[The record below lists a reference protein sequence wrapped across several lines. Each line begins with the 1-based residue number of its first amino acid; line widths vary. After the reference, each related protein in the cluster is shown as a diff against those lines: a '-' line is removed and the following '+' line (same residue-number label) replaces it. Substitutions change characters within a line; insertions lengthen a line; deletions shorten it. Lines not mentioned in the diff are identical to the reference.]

1 MALYLV
7 AVNIDRQTAHARAQ
21 DGVLTRIA
29 QGIYV
34 DADADISR
42 VVMEHAL
49 RIATFLYPKT
59 YLAGI
64 TAQIRRPTEDG
75 RLFLS
80 GKRNQRTRIRELEII
95 QNVAPVAPS
104 TVNVLVEDGLGE
116 MTLAAASLRQRFLE
130 AFRRRSELAAA
141 IDPSA
146 RRQMADRLIEQFGSV
161 DQAADA
167 LWLVARPNRWTAEA
181 EAAEA
186 NLRLLA
192 AGGWQEVNRAELDL
206 TVAWH
211 GRIIGKLTYDGAE
224 WRWSATNDP
233 NLPAIPSL
241 IRPTAPGSLPPFIE
255 ALLPEGWLALVL
267 KERNP
272 REMLRS
278 GRRYMSNISI
288 LADQADLD
296 TIPPDV
302 VQGRLVHFNEA
313 GLFTGTYRGP
323 ARERLDRSFQ
333 ENLARIYDSPGTPRL
348 SGVQIKAPMF
358 LEADGTLIAAE
369 NRPFTHILKPAGTNG
384 FEALPV
390 VEWIGMTLAKAV
402 GFEVPDVALVAMP
415 DGLAPALLV
424 ERFDIRRSDNDQ
436 HLLAMEDFCSIL
448 ELPAERKYE
457 GTIERMARRVRSLST
472 QPEDDLKILFR
483 RALFAWFIGDGD
495 MHLKNLALLKVAEPG
510 AERFR
515 SVRFAPVYDTV
526 TTQVFPGLA
535 NDHMALKLNGKD
547 DRLTPKDFLDL
558 ARVMELPLQWATTE
572 IAELARRV
580 SAAAFEFGLPAV
592 IAVAWDREFDRI
604 RGTIAERT
612 DVFV

>member
-21 DGVLTRIA
+21 DGGLTRIT

-34 DADADISR
+34 DADADVSR

-80 GKRNQRTRIRELEII
+80 GKRNQRTRIREFEII
-95 QNVAPVAPS
+95 QNVAPDAPS
-104 TVNVLVEDGLGE
+104 TINLLVEDGLGE
-116 MTLAAASLRQRFLE
+116 MTLTAASARQRFLE

-141 IDPSA
+141 IDPSV
-146 RRQMADRLIEQFGSV
+146 RRQMADRLLEEFGSV
-161 DQAADA
+161 NKAADA

-186 NLRLLA
+186 YLRLPA

-224 WRWSATNDP
+224 WRWSVTNDP

-241 IRPTAPGSLPPFIE
+241 IRPTTPGTLPPFIE

-272 REMLRS
+272 RDMLRS

-288 LADQADLD
+288 VADPADLD

-402 GFEVPDVALVAMP
+402 GFEVPEVALVAMP

-448 ELPAERKYE
+448 ELPADRKYE
-457 GTIERMARRVRSLST
+457 GTIERMARGVRSLST

-510 AERFR
+510 AGRFR
-515 SVRFAPVYDTV
+515 SVRFAPIYDTV
-526 TTQVFPGLA
+526 TTRVFPGLA
-535 NDHMALKLNGKD
+535 HDHMALKLNGKD

-558 ARVMELPLQWATTE
+558 ARVMELPLQWATAE

-580 SAAAFEFGLPAV
+580 SAAAFEFGLPARF
-592 IAVAWDREFDRI
+592 AVAWDREFNRI
-604 RGTIAERT
+604 RGIIAERT
-612 DVFV
+612 DMFV